1 MGGKNLDISLYL
13 LDDGVFELKSSINDK
28 TICGD
33 VFDSILI
40 EYCMN
45 EFIKK
50 NEVKQEDV
58 ENNIRATYLLK
69 N

>member
-1 MGGKNLDISLYL
+1 MYL
-13 LDDGVFELKSSINDK
+13 LEDGDFEVKSTINDK

-50 NEVKQEDV
+50 NEVQQEDV